1 MRRWRRAAALVL
13 GLAVGAPATAAR
25 AAPGEELTVRVL
37 TIGPEDNPFFSV
49 GESAIWIQDERAGTG
64 VVYGFGAL
72 EPDSPWSLFAW
83 LAGRMKNRVSRVGIQ
98 EALDAF
104 RSQNRGVETQT
115 LEMSPAV
122 RTALRRALEA
132 AALPENRDYSY
143 DPVLS
148 NGATRVRDE
157 IDRATG
163 GRLRAAASRMVPS
176 RSTLRQETLRLTR
189 SLVPAYLFAYLS
201 QGAAA
206 DRPLDSWGRMFLPG
220 EIQATL
226 RNVGRAGSWNDIPL
240 VMSEG
245 TLLAAPRDQRPP
257 PSGQAGAVGRLVA
270 VGLAIGTALA
280 LGGWAA
286 RRRPR
291 LRTALGVSMGV
302 IGLAL
307 GLLGGTLVL
316 GWCLGDNLTSRRN
329 ENILQLAPW
338 ALVLPLLAAGVAAGR
353 PAATRKAFWIAA
365 SASALAAGGLLL
377 KVTPWFRQDN
387 LPLIGAFLPMWV
399 GLAVGLRALW
409 RE

>member
-1 MRRWRRAAALVL
+1 MRRQRLAVTLML
-13 GLAVGAPATAAR
+13 GLALGALATAAR

-37 TIGPEDNPFFSV
+37 TIEPGSNPFFSV
-49 GESAIWIQDERAGTG
+49 GESAIWIQDEPAGTG

-72 EPDSPWSLFAW
+72 EPDSPWSLFTW

-104 RSQNRGVETQT
+104 RRQNRGVETET

-122 RTALRRALEA
+122 RTALRRQLEA

-143 DPVLS
+143 DPFLS
-148 NGATRVRDE
+148 NGSTRVRDE
-157 IDRATG
+157 LDRATG
-163 GRLRAAASRMVPS
+163 GRLRAAATKLPS

-189 SLVPAYLFAYLS
+189 NLIPGYLFASLA

-220 EIQATL
+220 ELQATL
-226 RNVGRAGSWNDIPL
+226 RHVGRAGSWNDLPL

-245 TLLAAPRDQRPP
+245 TLVAAPRDQRPP
-257 PSGQAGAVGRLVA
+257 PDGQAGAVGRLVA
-270 VGLAIGTALA
+270 AGLAIGTALA
-280 LGGWAA
+280 LAGWAA

-291 LRTALGVSMGV
+291 LRIALGVSTGT
-302 IGLAL
+302 IGLVL
-307 GLLGGTLVL
+307 GLLGGTLVV
-316 GWCLGDNLTSRRN
+316 GWCLGDNLSSRRN

-338 ALVLPLLAAGVAAGR
+338 AIVLPLLAAGVAAGR
-353 PAATRKAFWIAA
+353 PSATRKAFWIVAA
-365 SASALAAGGLLL
+365 AGALAAGGLLL

-387 LPLIGAFLPMWV
+387 LPLIGAFLPVWL
-399 GLAVGLRALW
+399 GLAVGLRALC